1 MATAPH
7 TNLLD
12 QAFLTRQRAA
22 LDAERRAEARMA
34 DALGAET
41 NNLVRG
47 RQAAGVTAEGF
58 GKGETASIDLQQARA
73 EHRMALARLQAIDAA
88 LGRLDTGRYGI
99 CTDCGGPISRAR
111 LEAMPAAARCI
122 RCEAS
127 RRAR

>member
-73 EHRMALARLQAIDAA
+73 EVGLAIDEQERGDGARL
-88 LGRLDTGRYGI
+88 
-99 CTDCGGPISRAR
+99 
-111 LEAMPAAARCI
+111 
-122 RCEAS
+122 
-127 RRAR
+127 RRAAEAGSAGLIQPRPGDDGSWPGPGPA